1 MQKNVKKILTF
12 IVIVLLVTICAIIVN
27 KKTEFKIFGAKEVHA
42 EGELGSGTHIQVS
55 QTEYTI
61 EQGEELEFEVTVDT
75 TGLTP
80 EQIQSAEVR
89 VLYDDSEDIVEDID
103 DDFSDSIVKVIG
115 ANPGTVEVEI
125 ALYGGL
131 GVRSVWSKCTY
142 KYNSR
147 SGFSTTSVH
156 N

>member
-61 EQGEELEFEVTVDT
+61 EEGEELEIEVTVDT

-89 VLYDDSEDIVEDID
+89 VTYGNGVDIIEDID
-103 DDFSDSIVKVIG
+103 DDYSDSIVKIIG
-115 ANPGTVEVEI
+115 TNPGTGVIDI

-131 GVRSVWSKCTY
+131 GVRSVWSKCAY
-142 KYNSR
+142 KYNSC
-147 SGFSTTSVH
+147 SGFSTSSVYT
-156 N
+156 

>member
-61 EQGEELEFEVTVDT
+61 EEGEELEIEVTVDT

-89 VLYDDSEDIVEDID
+89 VTYGDGVDIIEDID
-103 DDFSDSIVKVIG
+103 DDYSDSIVKIIG
-115 ANPGTVEVEI
+115 ANPGTGVIDI

-131 GVRSVWSKCTY
+131 GVRSVWSKCAY
-142 KYNSR
+142 KYNSC
-147 SGFSTTSVH
+147 SSFSTSSVYT
-156 N
+156 